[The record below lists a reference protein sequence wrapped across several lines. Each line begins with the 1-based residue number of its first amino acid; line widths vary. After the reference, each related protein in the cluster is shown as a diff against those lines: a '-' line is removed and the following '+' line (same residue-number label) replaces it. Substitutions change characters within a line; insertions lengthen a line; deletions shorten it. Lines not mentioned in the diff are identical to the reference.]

1 MLRNLLLLAVIAS
14 VPSVVRAD
22 IIVTGYAEGSI
33 RHYLDNGTQLPPITA
48 ATVFGAAGMTVGPDG
63 FLYVSCQTS
72 LFGPPGTPDSVVRV
86 NPVSGALTPFIT
98 LTSGYVPA
106 GLRFGPS
113 GDLFVSRNGGQSA
126 PPGSGSVDRYNG
138 TTGALIGT
146 AVSNLHQPTG
156 VIFRGNDL
164 FVANFGAGNVV
175 RFDGTNSSVFASGGG
190 LAAPTGLV
198 FGPDGD
204 LFVGDTLGGSVLRY
218 DGTTGVFDSPFVA
231 PGGALLNQF
240 PADLL
245 FSSQGQ
251 MLVANLG
258 ASFNPGDP
266 PNLHGNVMAFN
277 GTTGAFIGNFASD
290 ILGASQI
297 IQFTPIPEPASLILL
312 GAVSAAFAWSRRRPK
327 GEAPGVMHSLYD
339 SPLG

>member
-1 MLRNLLLLAVIAS
+1 MLRNAVLFASLLAFPAVAH
-14 VPSVVRAD
+14 AD
-22 IIVTGYAEGSI
+22 IIVAAYAEGSI

-48 ATVFGAAGMTVGPDG
+48 GTVFGAAGMTVGPDG
-63 FLYVSCQTS
+63 NLYVSCQTS
-72 LFGPPGTPDSVVRV
+72 LFGPPGTPDSVLRV
-86 NPVSGALTPFIT
+86 NPVTGAITPFIT
-98 LTSGYVPA
+98 LTGGYVPA
-106 GLRFGPS
+106 GLRFGPN
-113 GDLFVSRNGGQSA
+113 GDLFLSRNGGQMA

-138 TTGALIGT
+138 TTGAFIST
-146 AVSNLHQPTG
+146 VVPNLHQPTG

-164 FVANFGAGNVV
+164 FVANFGAGNIV
-175 RFDGTNSSVFASGGG
+175 RFDGTSSSVFASGGG

-218 DGTTGVFDSPFVA
+218 DGTTGAFESPFVA

-312 GAVSAAFAWSRRRPK
+312 GSVAAAFAWRRRQN
-327 GEAPGVMHSLYD
+327 GEPRA
-339 SPLG
+339 